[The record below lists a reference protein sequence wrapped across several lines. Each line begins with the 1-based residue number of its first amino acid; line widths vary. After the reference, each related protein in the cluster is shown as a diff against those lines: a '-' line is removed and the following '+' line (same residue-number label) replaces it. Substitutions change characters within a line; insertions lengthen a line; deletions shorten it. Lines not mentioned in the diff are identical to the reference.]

1 MDFMNLVLQHPY
13 LDEESESKFEAAVV
27 DNWKM
32 DADFVQSGKEIL
44 LAVYQ
49 MEYYC
54 QAEKKYLL
62 YNSENPGGENLVL
75 FNAAPAVKL
84 SLPEKNVLTFAQKSY
99 IISLES
105 KEAGLDDL
113 ESIAGGMNIWR

>member
-1 MDFMNLVLQHPY
+1 MTFALYRVGTAEQGGF
-13 LDEESESKFEAAVV
+13 S
-27 DNWKM
+27 WKM